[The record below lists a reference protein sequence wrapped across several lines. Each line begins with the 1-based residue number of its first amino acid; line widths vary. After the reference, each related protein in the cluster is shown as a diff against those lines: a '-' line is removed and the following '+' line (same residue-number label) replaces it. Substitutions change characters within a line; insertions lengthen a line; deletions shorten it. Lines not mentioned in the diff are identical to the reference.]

1 MFAASDWPVRTQ
13 NILLSPVKSVQ
24 LAFPR
29 KRGEGGLLS
38 RFGTEDRVHSLGRR
52 PQRSSQLSTLKT
64 FHVSCGNA
72 PLFRMYNTAVDLEIR
87 PIQAQQSRR
96 GFSRGDS

>member
-29 KRGEGGLLS
+29 NRGEGGLLS
-38 RFGTEDRVHSLGRR
+38 RFGTEDEGPLSR
-52 PQRSSQLSTLKT
+52 PAAPAQLPIINAQN
-64 FHVSCGNA
+64 VSCQ
-72 PLFRMYNTAVDLEIR
+72 L
-87 PIQAQQSRR
+87 
-96 GFSRGDS
+96 